1 MIISSSK
8 FEKFRFKKLSA
19 YDMSAYVMS
28 AVLPCRRILFIQF
41 SLQLLF
47 MFSFIPAICD
57 YFNLFRNF
65 FFCFL
70 CFKISSVDVISAHNL
85 SACQPNFGSFVVT
98 IL

>member
-8 FEKFRFKKLSA
+8 FEKFPFKKLSA

-57 YFNLFRNF
+57 YFILTF
-65 FFCFL
+65 F
-70 CFKISSVDVISAHNL
+70 VI
-85 SACQPNFGSFVVT
+85 FSFVFYA
-98 IL
+98 LKFLRPM